1 MGWGREQN
9 NAQRADGADSHACGT
24 SGISPAER
32 ARMPEASRDSSLGTF
47 GDMGAPL
54 GVFRLISMKII
65 TATLLLTLSLACA
78 LVAGQRGQ
86 NHPETRPSLTLRAA
100 IDLAEVYA
108 KEHKIDLSN
117 HYLYSVRL
125 IPGREARGGQ
135 ACKVI
140 WEQSQRVD
148 DDEVE
153 FIVDMDK
160 KVTPQPRG

>member
-1 MGWGREQN
+1 
-9 NAQRADGADSHACGT
+9 
-24 SGISPAER
+24 
-32 ARMPEASRDSSLGTF
+32 MPEASGDSSLGTF

-65 TATLLLTLSLACA
+65 TATLLLNLSSACDVFA
-78 LVAGQRGQ
+78 LQRCL

-135 ACKVI
+135 AWEVV

-148 DDEVE
+148 DDEVQ

-160 KVTPQPRG
+160 KVTRQPRG

>member
-1 MGWGREQN
+1 M
-9 NAQRADGADSHACGT
+9 A
-24 SGISPAER
+24 
-32 ARMPEASRDSSLGTF
+32 
-47 GDMGAPL
+47 APL
-54 GVFRLISMKII
+54 GIFRLTSMKII
-65 TATLLLTLSLACA
+65 TATLLLNLSSACDVFA
-78 LVAGQRGQ
+78 LQRGL

-135 ACKVI
+135 AWEVV

-148 DDEVE
+148 DDEVQ

-160 KVTPQPRG
+160 KVTRQPRG

>member
-1 MGWGREQN
+1 
-9 NAQRADGADSHACGT
+9 
-24 SGISPAER
+24 
-32 ARMPEASRDSSLGTF
+32 
-47 GDMGAPL
+47 MGAPL

-65 TATLLLTLSLACA
+65 TATLLLTLSFACA

-135 ACKVI
+135 AWEVV

-148 DDEVE
+148 DDEVQ

-160 KVTPQPRG
+160 KVTRQPRG